1 MLRLFDYKSKDSV
14 LHKLDPRVKI
24 YIFGV
29 FVVTALLSE
38 NIFLLCIIQIVLL
51 ALLRFA
57 QVINDFF
64 KQLKGFFYLIF
75 LITIIDTVLFSLK
88 FALLMVLKFLTIIF
102 SFSLL
107 LSITPPDEII
117 QVAER
122 VKLPIEFVIA
132 FSIALRYIPVMIREA
147 ELIFDSQKA
156 RGVSFQEGNIIDKL
170 RGYIYLLI
178 PLIATTIR
186 RALHVAESMEARGFG
201 AKERRTNLHELKMRE
216 KDCAAVAVATLAL
229 ITITLLRFYFAY
241 PV

>member
-156 RGVSFQEGNIIDKL
+156 RGVSFQEGNIIGKL